1 METYEIAIIVIVI
14 IGAIIVLSGLRIIR
28 PTHRA
33 AVETLGKFTSFK
45 SSGIMFL
52 IPIFQKLYS
61 VNITD
66 TLVDVE
72 KQFVITRDNL
82 NCSVDAQIY
91 YKVGSDEASLK
102 KSLYSVNNYE
112 YQIVQLAKTTLRS
125 IIGDK
130 EFKVVNSDRSS
141 LNQAVFD
148 SMSKEAEKWGL
159 EIVRVEV
166 KEITPPPD
174 VQETMNMVIKAEND
188 KQSAVNFAIATET
201 KADGEKKANIKM
213 AEGKRESMILEAR
226 GRKESQEL
234 VAEGEAKAIELV
246 NNAANEFFIE
256 NAQILKKLQVTE
268 ESLKNNSKIILT
280 KDGIDPTLVINET
293 SDSVI
298 PIPQKEKRVH
308 KTNG

>member
-1 METYEIAIIVIVI
+1 METYQMAIIVIAIIVVI
-14 IGAIIVLSGLRIIR
+14 IFLSGLRIIR

-33 AVETLGKFTSFK
+33 AVETLGKFTAFK
-45 SSGIMFL
+45 SSGIIFV
-52 IPIFQKLYS
+52 IPILQKLYS

-91 YKVGSDEASLK
+91 YKVGADEASLK
-102 KSLYSVNNYE
+102 KSLYSVNDYE

-130 EFKVVNSDRSS
+130 EFKVVNSDRTS
-141 LNQAVFD
+141 LNLAVFD

-159 EIVRVEV
+159 KIVRVEV

-174 VQETMNMVIKAEND
+174 VQDTMNMVIKAEND

-213 AEGKRESMILEAR
+213 AEGRREAMILEAR
-226 GRKESQEL
+226 GKKESQEL
-234 VAEGEAKAIELV
+234 VAEGKAKAIELV
-246 NNAANEFFIE
+246 NKAANEFFIE

-268 ESLKNNSKIILT
+268 ESLKNNSKIIMT

-293 SDSVI
+293 NDSVI
-298 PIPQKEKRVH
+298 PIPQKEKSRYR
-308 KTNG
+308 NE

>member
-1 METYEIAIIVIVI
+1 VETYQIAIIVIAIIGVI
-14 IGAIIVLSGLRIIR
+14 IFLSGLKIIR

-33 AVETLGKFTSFK
+33 AVETLGKFTAFK
-45 SSGIMFL
+45 SSGIIFVV
-52 IPIFQKLYS
+52 PIFQKLYS

-91 YKVGSDEASLK
+91 YKVGADEASLK
-102 KSLYSVNNYE
+102 KSLYSVNDYE

-130 EFKVVNSDRSS
+130 EFKVVNSDRTS
-141 LNQAVFD
+141 LNLAVFD

-159 EIVRVEV
+159 KIVRVEV

-174 VQETMNMVIKAEND
+174 VQDTMNMVIKAEND

-213 AEGKRESMILEAR
+213 AEGRREAMILEAR

-268 ESLKNNSKIILT
+268 ESLKNNSKIIVT

-293 SDSVI
+293 NDSVI
-298 PIPQKEKRVH
+298 PIPQKEKSRYR
-308 KTNG
+308 NE

>member
-1 METYEIAIIVIVI
+1 MVADMIAITVIVI
-14 IGAIIVLSGLRIIR
+14 IGIITFLSGLKIIR

-33 AVETLGKFTSFK
+33 AVETLGKFSAFK
-45 SSGIMFL
+45 RSGIIFVV
-52 IPIFQKLYS
+52 PVFQKLYA

-72 KQFVITRDNL
+72 KQFVITKDNL

-91 YKVGSDEASLK
+91 YKVGEDEASLK
-102 KSLYSVNNYE
+102 RSLYSVNNYE

-130 EFKVVNSDRSS
+130 EFKVVNSDRTS
-141 LNQAVFD
+141 LNLAVFD
-148 SMSKEAEKWGL
+148 SMSREADKWG
-159 EIVRVEV
+159 ISIIRVEV

-174 VQETMNMVIKAEND
+174 VQDTMNMVIKAEND

-213 AEGKRESMILEAR
+213 AEGRREAMILEAR
-226 GRKESQEL
+226 GKKESQEL

-268 ESLKNNSKIILT
+268 ESLKNNSKIIVT
-280 KDGIDPTLVINET
+280 KDGIDPTLVINEN
-293 SDSVI
+293 SDPVI
-298 PIPQKEKRVH
+298 PIPQKEKSRYR
-308 KTNG
+308 NQ

>member
-1 METYEIAIIVIVI
+1 METYLIAIIVIAIIGVI
-14 IGAIIVLSGLRIIR
+14 IFLSGLRIIR

-45 SSGIMFL
+45 SSGIIFVV
-52 IPIFQKLYS
+52 PIFQKLYA

-72 KQFVITRDNL
+72 KQFVITKDNL

-91 YKVGSDEASLK
+91 YKVGADEASLK
-102 KSLYSVNNYE
+102 KSLYSVNDYE

-130 EFKVVNSDRSS
+130 EFKVVNSDRTS

-159 EIVRVEV
+159 KIVRVEV

-174 VQETMNMVIKAEND
+174 VQDTMNMVIKAEND

-213 AEGKRESMILEAR
+213 AEGRREAMILEAR
-226 GRKESQEL
+226 GKKESQEL

-268 ESLKNNSKIILT
+268 ESLKNNSKIIVT
-280 KDGIDPTLVINET
+280 KDGIDPTLVINENN
-293 SDSVI
+293 DPVI
-298 PIPQKEKRVH
+298 PIPQKEKSRYR
-308 KTNG
+308 NE

>member
-1 METYEIAIIVIVI
+1 METSLIILIVVAIIGIIVIF
-14 IGAIIVLSGLRIIR
+14 SGLKIIR

-33 AVETLGKFTSFK
+33 AVETLGKFSSFK
-45 SSGIMFL
+45 QSGIIFV
-52 IPIFQKLYS
+52 IPIIQRLFS

-72 KQFVITRDNL
+72 KQFVITKDNL

-91 YKVGSDEASLK
+91 YKVGEDEISLK

-125 IIGDK
+125 IIGDR
-130 EFKVVNSDRSS
+130 EFKVVNSDRTS

-148 SMSKEAEKWGL
+148 SMSVEADKWGIR
-159 EIVRVEV
+159 IVRVEV

-174 VQETMNMVIKAEND
+174 VQDTMNMVIKAEND

-213 AEGKRESMILEAR
+213 AEGRREAMILEAR
-226 GRKESQEL
+226 GKKESQEL
-234 VAEGEAKAIELV
+234 IAEGEAKAIELV
-246 NNAANEFFIE
+246 NKAANEFFIE

-268 ESLKNNSKIILT
+268 ESLKNNSKIIVT
-280 KDGIDPTLVINET
+280 KDGIDPTLVINENNDT
-293 SDSVI
+293 VI
-298 PIPQKEKRVH
+298 PIPQKEKSRYR
-308 KTNG
+308 NQ

>member
-1 METYEIAIIVIVI
+1 METSQIILIVVAVIGVIVI
-14 IGAIIVLSGLRIIR
+14 LSGLKIIR

-33 AVETLGKFTSFK
+33 AVETLGRFSSFK
-45 SSGIMFL
+45 KSGIIFV
-52 IPIFQKLYS
+52 IPVIQKLFS

-72 KQFVITRDNL
+72 KQFVITKDNL

-91 YKVGSDEASLK
+91 YKVGEDEASLK
-102 KSLYSVNNYE
+102 KSLYSVNDYE

-125 IIGDK
+125 IIGDR
-130 EFKVVNSDRSS
+130 EFKVVNSDRTS

-148 SMSKEAEKWGL
+148 SMSIEAEKWGIR
-159 EIVRVEV
+159 IVRVEV

-174 VQETMNMVIKAEND
+174 VQDTMNMVIKAEND

-213 AEGKRESMILEAR
+213 AEGRREAMILEAR
-226 GRKESQEL
+226 GKKESQEL
-234 VAEGEAKAIELV
+234 IAEGEAKAIELV
-246 NNAANEFFIE
+246 NKAANEFFIE

-268 ESLKNNSKIILT
+268 ESLKNNSKIIVT
-280 KDGIDPTLVINET
+280 KDGIDPTLVINENNDT
-293 SDSVI
+293 II
-298 PIPQKEKRVH
+298 PTPQKEKSRYR
-308 KTNG
+308 NQ

>member
-1 METYEIAIIVIVI
+1 MEMSQIILVAVVI
-14 IGAIIVLSGLRIIR
+14 IGAIVIFSGLKIIR

-33 AVETLGKFTSFK
+33 AVETLGKYSSFK
-45 SSGIMFL
+45 SSGIIFV
-52 IPIFQKLYS
+52 IPVIQKLFS

-72 KQFVITRDNL
+72 KQFVITKDNL

-91 YKVGSDEASLK
+91 YKVGEDEASLK

-125 IIGDK
+125 IIGDR
-130 EFKVVNSDRSS
+130 EFKVVNSDRAS
-141 LNQAVFD
+141 LNQAVFN
-148 SMSKEAEKWGL
+148 SMSVEAEKWGIR
-159 EIVRVEV
+159 IVRVEV

-174 VQETMNMVIKAEND
+174 VQDTMNMVIKAEND

-213 AEGKRESMILEAR
+213 AEGRREAMILEAR
-226 GRKESQEL
+226 GKKESQEL
-234 VAEGEAKAIELV
+234 IAEGEAKAIELV
-246 NNAANEFFIE
+246 NKAANEFFIE

-268 ESLKNNSKIILT
+268 ESLKNNSKIIVT
-280 KDGIDPTLVINET
+280 KDGIDPTLVINENN
-293 SDSVI
+293 DSVI
-298 PIPQKEKRVH
+298 PIPQKEKSRYR
-308 KTNG
+308 NQ

>member
-1 METYEIAIIVIVI
+1 METYQMAIIVIAIIGVI
-14 IGAIIVLSGLRIIR
+14 IFLSGLRIIR

-33 AVETLGKFTSFK
+33 AVETLGKFTAFK
-45 SSGIMFL
+45 SSGIIFVV
-52 IPIFQKLYS
+52 PIFQKLYS

-91 YKVGSDEASLK
+91 YKVGADEASLK
-102 KSLYSVNNYE
+102 KSLYSVNDYE

-141 LNQAVFD
+141 LNLAVFD

-159 EIVRVEV
+159 KIVRVEV

-174 VQETMNMVIKAEND
+174 VQDTMNMVIKAEND

-213 AEGKRESMILEAR
+213 AEGRREAMILEAR
-226 GRKESQEL
+226 GKKESQEL

-268 ESLKNNSKIILT
+268 ESLKNNSKIIMT

-293 SDSVI
+293 NDSVI
-298 PIPQKEKRVH
+298 PIPQKEKSRYR
-308 KTNG
+308 NE

>member
-1 METYEIAIIVIVI
+1 METYLIAIIVIAIIGVI
-14 IGAIIVLSGLRIIR
+14 IILSGLKIIR

-33 AVETLGKFTSFK
+33 AVETLGKFSSFK
-45 SSGIMFL
+45 RSGIIFV
-52 IPIFQKLYS
+52 IPIIQKLYS

-72 KQFVITRDNL
+72 KQFVITKDNL

-91 YKVGSDEASLK
+91 YKVGDDEESLK
-102 KSLYSVNNYE
+102 KSLYSVNDYE

-130 EFKVVNSDRSS
+130 EFKIVNSDRTS
-141 LNQAVFD
+141 LNRAVFN
-148 SMSKEAEKWGL
+148 SMSREAEKWGIN
-159 EIVRVEV
+159 IVRVEV

-174 VQETMNMVIKAEND
+174 VQDTMNMVIKAEND

-213 AEGKRESMILEAR
+213 AEGRREAMILEAR

-268 ESLKNNSKIILT
+268 ESLKNNSKIIVT
-280 KDGIDPTLVINET
+280 KDGIDPTLVINENN
-293 SDSVI
+293 DPVI
-298 PIPQKEKRVH
+298 PIPQKEKSRYQ
-308 KTNG
+308 NQ

>member
-1 METYEIAIIVIVI
+1 METYQIAIIVIAI
-14 IGAIIVLSGLRIIR
+14 IGVIVFLSGLKIIR

-33 AVETLGKFTSFK
+33 AVETLGKFTAFK
-45 SSGIMFL
+45 SSGIIFV

-91 YKVGSDEASLK
+91 YKVGADEASLK
-102 KSLYSVNNYE
+102 KSLYSVNDYE

-141 LNQAVFD
+141 LNLAVFD

-159 EIVRVEV
+159 KIVRVEV

-174 VQETMNMVIKAEND
+174 VQDTMNMVIKAEND

-213 AEGKRESMILEAR
+213 AEGRKEAMILEAR
-226 GRKESQEL
+226 GKKESQEL

-268 ESLKNNSKIILT
+268 ESLKNNSKIIVT
-280 KDGIDPTLVINET
+280 KDGIDPTLVINENN
-293 SDSVI
+293 DPVI
-298 PIPQKEKRVH
+298 PIPQKEKSRYR
-308 KTNG
+308 NE

>member
-1 METYEIAIIVIVI
+1 METYLMAIIAIAIIGLI
-14 IGAIIVLSGLRIIR
+14 IFLSGLKIIR
-28 PTHRA
+28 PTNRA
-33 AVETLGKFTSFK
+33 AVETLGKFTAFK
-45 SSGIMFL
+45 SSGIIFVV
-52 IPIFQKLYS
+52 PIFQKLFS

-91 YKVGSDEASLK
+91 YKVGDDEASLK

-130 EFKVVNSDRSS
+130 EFKVVNSDRTS
-141 LNQAVFD
+141 LNRAVHD
-148 SMSKEAEKWGL
+148 SMSIEAEKWGIN
-159 EIVRVEV
+159 IVRVEV

-174 VQETMNMVIKAEND
+174 VQDTMNMVIKAEND

-213 AEGKRESMILEAR
+213 AEGRREAMILEAK
-226 GRKESQEL
+226 GKKESQEL
-234 VAEGEAKAIELV
+234 IAQGEAKAIELV
-246 NNAANEFFIE
+246 NNAANEFFID

-268 ESLKNNSKIILT
+268 ESLKNNSKIIIT
-280 KDGIDPTLVINET
+280 KDGIDPTLVINENNDT
-293 SDSVI
+293 VI
-298 PIPQKEKRVH
+298 PITPKKSRYQNE
-308 KTNG
+308 

>member
-1 METYEIAIIVIVI
+1 METYQIAIILIAIIGVI
-14 IGAIIVLSGLRIIR
+14 IFLSGLKIIR

-33 AVETLGKFTSFK
+33 AVETLGKFTAFK
-45 SSGIMFL
+45 SSGIIFV

-91 YKVGSDEASLK
+91 YKVGADEASLK
-102 KSLYSVNNYE
+102 KSLYSVNDYE

-141 LNQAVFD
+141 LNLAVFD

-159 EIVRVEV
+159 KIVRVEV

-174 VQETMNMVIKAEND
+174 VQDTMNMVIKAEND

-213 AEGKRESMILEAR
+213 AEGRREAMILEAR

-268 ESLKNNSKIILT
+268 ESLKNNSKIIVT

-293 SDSVI
+293 NDSVI
-298 PIPQKEKRVH
+298 PIPQKEKSRYR
-308 KTNG
+308 NE

>member
-1 METYEIAIIVIVI
+1 METYLIAIIAIAI
-14 IGAIIVLSGLRIIR
+14 IGIITFLSGLKIIR

-33 AVETLGKFTSFK
+33 AVETLGKFSSFK
-45 SSGIMFL
+45 RSGIIFV
-52 IPIFQKLYS
+52 IPIIQKLYS

-72 KQFVITRDNL
+72 KQFVITKDNL

-91 YKVGSDEASLK
+91 YKVGDDETSLK
-102 KSLYSVNNYE
+102 KSLYSVNDYE

-130 EFKVVNSDRSS
+130 EFKVVNSDRTS
-141 LNQAVFD
+141 LNQAVFN

-174 VQETMNMVIKAEND
+174 VQDTMNMVIKAEND

-213 AEGKRESMILEAR
+213 AEGRREAMILEAR
-226 GRKESQEL
+226 GKKESQEL

-268 ESLKNNSKIILT
+268 ESLKNNSKIIVT
-280 KDGIDPTLVINET
+280 KDGIDPTLVINENN
-293 SDSVI
+293 DPVI
-298 PIPQKEKRVH
+298 PIPQKEKSRYQ
-308 KTNG
+308 NQ

>member
-1 METYEIAIIVIVI
+1 MEMSQIILVAVVI
-14 IGAIIVLSGLRIIR
+14 IGAIVIFSGLKIIR

-33 AVETLGKFTSFK
+33 AVETLGKYSSFK
-45 SSGIMFL
+45 TSGIIFV
-52 IPIFQKLYS
+52 IPVVQKLFS

-72 KQFVITRDNL
+72 KQFVITKDNL

-91 YKVGSDEASLK
+91 YKVGEDEASLK

-125 IIGDK
+125 IIGDR
-130 EFKVVNSDRSS
+130 EFKVVNSDRAS
-141 LNQAVFD
+141 LNQAVFN
-148 SMSKEAEKWGL
+148 SMSVEAEKWGIR
-159 EIVRVEV
+159 IVRVEV

-174 VQETMNMVIKAEND
+174 VQDTMNMVIKAEND

-213 AEGKRESMILEAR
+213 AEGRREAMILEAR
-226 GRKESQEL
+226 GKKESQEL
-234 VAEGEAKAIELV
+234 IAEGEAKAIELV
-246 NNAANEFFIE
+246 NKAANEFFIE

-268 ESLKNNSKIILT
+268 ESLKNNSKIIVT
-280 KDGIDPTLVINET
+280 KDGIDPTLVINENN
-293 SDSVI
+293 DSVI
-298 PIPQKEKRVH
+298 PIPQKEKSRYR
-308 KTNG
+308 NQ

>member
-1 METYEIAIIVIVI
+1 M
-14 IGAIIVLSGLRIIR
+14 
-28 PTHRA
+28 
-33 AVETLGKFTSFK
+33 GKFSSFK
-45 SSGIMFL
+45 GSGI
-52 IPIFQKLYS
+52 IFVLPVIQKLYS

-72 KQFVITRDNL
+72 KQFVITKDNL

-91 YKVGSDEASLK
+91 YKVGDGEESLK
-102 KSLYSVNNYE
+102 KSLYSVNDYE

-130 EFKVVNSDRSS
+130 EFKVVNSDRTS

-148 SMSKEAEKWGL
+148 SMSKEADKWGIN
-159 EIVRVEV
+159 IVRVEV

-213 AEGKRESMILEAR
+213 AEGRREAMILEAR

-234 VAEGEAKAIELV
+234 IAEGEAKAIELV
-246 NNAANEFFIE
+246 NKAANEFFIE
-256 NAQILKKLQVTE
+256 NAQTLKKLQVTE
-268 ESLKNNSKIILT
+268 ESLKNNSKIIVT
-280 KDGIDPTLVINET
+280 KDGIDPTLVINENN
-293 SDSVI
+293 DSVI
-298 PIPQKEKRVH
+298 PIPQKEKSRYR
-308 KTNG
+308 NQ

>member
-1 METYEIAIIVIVI
+1 METSLIILIVVAIIGIIVIF
-14 IGAIIVLSGLRIIR
+14 SGLKIIR

-33 AVETLGKFTSFK
+33 AVETLGKFSSFK
-45 SSGIMFL
+45 QSGIIFV
-52 IPIFQKLYS
+52 IPIIQRLFS

-72 KQFVITRDNL
+72 KQFVITKDNL

-91 YKVGSDEASLK
+91 YKVGEDEISLK

-125 IIGDK
+125 IIGDR
-130 EFKVVNSDRSS
+130 EFKVVNSDRTS

-148 SMSKEAEKWGL
+148 SMSVEADKWGIR
-159 EIVRVEV
+159 IVRVEV

-174 VQETMNMVIKAEND
+174 VQDTMNMVIKAEND

-213 AEGKRESMILEAR
+213 AEGRREAMILEAR
-226 GRKESQEL
+226 GKKEAQEL
-234 VAEGEAKAIELV
+234 IAEGEAKAIELV
-246 NNAANEFFIE
+246 NKAANEFFIE

-268 ESLKNNSKIILT
+268 ESLKNNSKIIVT
-280 KDGIDPTLVINET
+280 KDGIDPTLVINENNDT
-293 SDSVI
+293 VI
-298 PIPQKEKRVH
+298 PIPQKEKSRYR
-308 KTNG
+308 NQ

>member
-1 METYEIAIIVIVI
+1 METPLIILIVVAIIGIIVI
-14 IGAIIVLSGLRIIR
+14 LSGLKIIR

-33 AVETLGKFTSFK
+33 AVETLGKFSSFK
-45 SSGIMFL
+45 KSGIIFVV
-52 IPIFQKLYS
+52 PIIQRLFS

-72 KQFVITRDNL
+72 KQFVITKDNL

-91 YKVGSDEASLK
+91 YKVGEDEISLK
-102 KSLYSVNNYE
+102 KSLYSVNDYE

-125 IIGDK
+125 IIGDR
-130 EFKVVNSDRSS
+130 EFKVVNSDRTS

-148 SMSKEAEKWGL
+148 SMSVEAEKWGIR
-159 EIVRVEV
+159 IVRVEV

-174 VQETMNMVIKAEND
+174 VQDTMNMVIKAEND

-213 AEGKRESMILEAR
+213 AEGRREAMILEAR
-226 GRKESQEL
+226 GKKESQEL
-234 VAEGEAKAIELV
+234 IAEGEAKAIELV
-246 NNAANEFFIE
+246 NKAANEFFIE

-268 ESLKNNSKIILT
+268 ESLKNNSKIIVT
-280 KDGIDPTLVINET
+280 KDGIDPTLVINENNDT
-293 SDSVI
+293 VM
-298 PIPQKEKRVH
+298 PISQKEKSRYR
-308 KTNG
+308 NQ

>member
-1 METYEIAIIVIVI
+1 METYLIAIIVIAI
-14 IGAIIVLSGLRIIR
+14 IGVIVFLSGLKIIR

-33 AVETLGKFTSFK
+33 AVETLGKFTAFK
-45 SSGIMFL
+45 SSGIIFVV
-52 IPIFQKLYS
+52 PIFQKLYS

-91 YKVGSDEASLK
+91 YKVGADEASLK
-102 KSLYSVNNYE
+102 KSLYSVNDYE

-141 LNQAVFD
+141 LNLAVFD

-159 EIVRVEV
+159 KIVRVEV

-174 VQETMNMVIKAEND
+174 VQDTMNMVIKAEND

-213 AEGKRESMILEAR
+213 AEGRKEAMILEAR
-226 GRKESQEL
+226 GKKESQEL

-268 ESLKNNSKIILT
+268 ESLKNNSKIIVT
-280 KDGIDPTLVINET
+280 KDGIDPTLVINENN
-293 SDSVI
+293 DPVI
-298 PIPQKEKRVH
+298 PIPQKEKSRYR
-308 KTNG
+308 NE

>member
-1 METYEIAIIVIVI
+1 IIFVV
-14 IGAIIVLSGLRIIR
+14 
-28 PTHRA
+28 
-33 AVETLGKFTSFK
+33 
-45 SSGIMFL
+45 
-52 IPIFQKLYS
+52 PIFQKLYS

-91 YKVGSDEASLK
+91 YKVGADEASLK
-102 KSLYSVNNYE
+102 KSLYSVNDYE

-141 LNQAVFD
+141 LNLAVFD

-159 EIVRVEV
+159 KIVRVEV

-174 VQETMNMVIKAEND
+174 VQDTMNMVIKAEND

-213 AEGKRESMILEAR
+213 AEGRREAMILEAR

-268 ESLKNNSKIILT
+268 ESLKNNSKIIVT

-293 SDSVI
+293 NDSVI
-298 PIPQKEKRVH
+298 PIPQKEKSRYR
-308 KTNG
+308 NE

>member
-1 METYEIAIIVIVI
+1 METYQIAIIVIAFIGI
-14 IGAIIVLSGLRIIR
+14 ITILSGLRIIR

-33 AVETLGKFTSFK
+33 AVETLGKFTAFK
-45 SSGIMFL
+45 SSGIIFV

-91 YKVGSDEASLK
+91 YKVGADEASLK
-102 KSLYSVNNYE
+102 KSLYSVNDYE

-130 EFKVVNSDRSS
+130 EFKVVNSDRTS
-141 LNQAVFD
+141 LNLAVFD

-159 EIVRVEV
+159 KIVRVEV

-174 VQETMNMVIKAEND
+174 VQDTMNMVIKAEND

-213 AEGKRESMILEAR
+213 AEGRREAMILEAR

-268 ESLKNNSKIILT
+268 ESLKNNSKIIVT

-293 SDSVI
+293 NDTVI
-298 PIPQKEKRVH
+298 PIPQKEKSRYR
-308 KTNG
+308 NE

>member
-1 METYEIAIIVIVI
+1 MAIITIAIIGGIVF
-14 IGAIIVLSGLRIIR
+14 LSGLKIIR

-33 AVETLGKFTSFK
+33 AVETLGKFTAFK
-45 SSGIMFL
+45 SSGIFFVV
-52 IPIFQKLYS
+52 PIFQKLFS

-91 YKVGSDEASLK
+91 YKVGDDEASLK
-102 KSLYSVNNYE
+102 RSLYSVNDYE

-130 EFKVVNSDRSS
+130 EFKVVNSDRAS
-141 LNQAVFD
+141 LNLAVYD
-148 SMSKEAEKWGL
+148 SMSKEAEKWGIK
-159 EIVRVEV
+159 IVRVEV

-174 VQETMNMVIKAEND
+174 VQDTMNMVIKAEND

-213 AEGKRESMILEAR
+213 AEGRREAMILEAR
-226 GRKESQEL
+226 GKKESQEL
-234 VAEGEAKAIELV
+234 IAEGEAKAIELV

-268 ESLKNNSKIILT
+268 ESLKNNSKIIVT
-280 KDGIDPTLVINET
+280 KDGIDPTLVINENNDT
-293 SDSVI
+293 VI
-298 PIPQKEKRVH
+298 PIPEKKSRYR
-308 KTNG
+308 NE

>member
-1 METYEIAIIVIVI
+1 METYQIAIIVIAI
-14 IGAIIVLSGLRIIR
+14 IGVIVFLSGLKIIR

-33 AVETLGKFTSFK
+33 AVETLGKFTAFK
-45 SSGIMFL
+45 SSGIIFV

-91 YKVGSDEASLK
+91 YKVGADEASLK
-102 KSLYSVNNYE
+102 KSLYSVNDYE

-141 LNQAVFD
+141 LNLAVFD

-159 EIVRVEV
+159 KIVRVEV

-174 VQETMNMVIKAEND
+174 VQDTMNMVIKAEND

-213 AEGKRESMILEAR
+213 AEGRREAMILEAR

-268 ESLKNNSKIILT
+268 ESLKNNSKIIVT

-293 SDSVI
+293 NDSVI
-298 PIPQKEKRVH
+298 PIPQKEKSRYR
-308 KTNG
+308 NE

>member
-1 METYEIAIIVIVI
+1 METYQIAIIVIAIIGVI
-14 IGAIIVLSGLRIIR
+14 IFLSGLKIIR

-33 AVETLGKFTSFK
+33 AVETLGKFTAFK
-45 SSGIMFL
+45 SSGIIFVV
-52 IPIFQKLYS
+52 PIFQKLYS

-91 YKVGSDEASLK
+91 YKVGADEASLK
-102 KSLYSVNNYE
+102 KSLYSVNDYE

-141 LNQAVFD
+141 LNLAVFD

-159 EIVRVEV
+159 KIVRVEV

-174 VQETMNMVIKAEND
+174 VQDTMNMVIKAEND

-213 AEGKRESMILEAR
+213 AEGRREAMILEAR
-226 GRKESQEL
+226 GKKESQEL

-246 NNAANEFFIE
+246 NKAANEFFIE

-268 ESLKNNSKIILT
+268 ESLKNNSKIIVT

-293 SDSVI
+293 NDSVI
-298 PIPQKEKRVH
+298 PIPQKEKSRYR
-308 KTNG
+308 NE

>member
-1 METYEIAIIVIVI
+1 METSLIVLIVVAIIGI
-14 IGAIIVLSGLRIIR
+14 IIILSGLKIIR

-33 AVETLGKFTSFK
+33 AVETLGKFSSFK
-45 SSGIMFL
+45 KSGIIFV
-52 IPIFQKLYS
+52 IPIIQRLFS

-72 KQFVITRDNL
+72 KQFVITKDNL

-91 YKVGSDEASLK
+91 YKVGEDEISLK
-102 KSLYSVNNYE
+102 KSLYSVNDYE

-125 IIGDK
+125 IIGDR
-130 EFKVVNSDRSS
+130 EFKIVNSDRAS

-148 SMSKEAEKWGL
+148 SMSVEAEKWGIR
-159 EIVRVEV
+159 IVRVEV

-174 VQETMNMVIKAEND
+174 VQDTMNMVIKAEND

-213 AEGKRESMILEAR
+213 AEGRREAMILEAR
-226 GRKESQEL
+226 GKKESQEL
-234 VAEGEAKAIELV
+234 IAEGEAKAIELV
-246 NNAANEFFIE
+246 NKAANEFFIE

-268 ESLKNNSKIILT
+268 ESLKNNSKIIVT
-280 KDGIDPTLVINET
+280 KDGIDPTLVINENNDT
-293 SDSVI
+293 VT
-298 PIPQKEKRVH
+298 PIPQKEKSRYR
-308 KTNG
+308 NQ

>member
-1 METYEIAIIVIVI
+1 METSLIILIVVAIIGIIVI
-14 IGAIIVLSGLRIIR
+14 LSGLKIIR

-33 AVETLGKFTSFK
+33 AVETLGKFSSFK
-45 SSGIMFL
+45 QSGIIFV
-52 IPIFQKLYS
+52 IPIIQRLFS

-72 KQFVITRDNL
+72 KQFVITKDNL

-91 YKVGSDEASLK
+91 YKVGEDEISLK

-125 IIGDK
+125 IIGDR
-130 EFKVVNSDRSS
+130 EFKVVNSDRTS

-148 SMSKEAEKWGL
+148 SMSVEADKWGIR
-159 EIVRVEV
+159 IVRVEV

-174 VQETMNMVIKAEND
+174 VQDTMNMVIKAEND

-213 AEGKRESMILEAR
+213 AEGRREAMILEAR
-226 GRKESQEL
+226 GKKESQEL
-234 VAEGEAKAIELV
+234 IAEGEAKAIELV
-246 NNAANEFFIE
+246 NKAANEFFIE

-268 ESLKNNSKIILT
+268 ESLKNNSKIIVT
-280 KDGIDPTLVINET
+280 KDGIDPTLVINENNDT
-293 SDSVI
+293 VI
-298 PIPQKEKRVH
+298 PIPQKEKSRYR
-308 KTNG
+308 NQ

>member
-1 METYEIAIIVIVI
+1 MEISLIILIVVAIIGIIVIF
-14 IGAIIVLSGLRIIR
+14 SGLKIIR

-33 AVETLGKFTSFK
+33 AVETLGKFSSFK
-45 SSGIMFL
+45 QSGIIFV
-52 IPIFQKLYS
+52 IPIIQRLFS

-72 KQFVITRDNL
+72 KQFVITKDNL

-91 YKVGSDEASLK
+91 YKVGEDEISLK

-125 IIGDK
+125 IIGDR
-130 EFKVVNSDRSS
+130 EFKVVNSDRTS

-148 SMSKEAEKWGL
+148 SMSVEADKWGIR
-159 EIVRVEV
+159 IVRVEV

-174 VQETMNMVIKAEND
+174 VQDTMNMVIKAEND

-213 AEGKRESMILEAR
+213 AEGRREAMILEAR
-226 GRKESQEL
+226 GKKESQEL
-234 VAEGEAKAIELV
+234 IAEGEAKAIELV
-246 NNAANEFFIE
+246 NKAANEFFIE

-268 ESLKNNSKIILT
+268 ESLKNNSKIIVT
-280 KDGIDPTLVINET
+280 KDGIDPTLVINENNDT
-293 SDSVI
+293 VI
-298 PIPQKEKRVH
+298 PIPQKEKSRYR
-308 KTNG
+308 NQ